1 MNNDKRAKLYVDG
14 VKKANPQA
22 NPTWEMLET
31 AFVAGMDEQKRWDD
45 YLMEQICKR
54 P

>member
-1 MNNDKRAKLYVDG
+1 MNSDERAMLYVEG
-14 VKKANPQA
+14 VKKANQQA

-31 AFVAGMDEQKRWDD
+31 AFVAGMSEQKRLDD
-45 YLMEQICKR
+45 YLMEQICKK